1 MSERNLS
8 IFDQPRAENK
18 KPKPKKVKD
27 HWKLFVDGAARNN
40 PGPAGA
46 GIYIMKNG
54 KSEKKAGYYLGR
66 KTNNQAEYG
75 ALLIGLF
82 LLKKMM
88 HEDDHLDIIS
98 DSLLLVRQFQ
108 GEYKVKHPELKPL
121 HMLAKQLIEGSH
133 YAIAHV
139 LREHNEIADEMANK
153 GIDEKKSL
161 PQDFIT
167 LLQENDINW

>member
-1 MSERNLS
+1 MEEKNLS
-8 IFDQPRAENK
+8 IFEQSISENT
-18 KPKPKKVKD
+18 KPKHTIA

-46 GIYIMKNG
+46 GIYIIKDD
-54 KSEKKAGYYLGR
+54 KPEKKVGFYLGK

-108 GEYKVKHPELKPL
+108 GEYRVKHPELKPL
-121 HMLAKQLIEGSH
+121 HMLAKQLIQGSH

-153 GIDEKKSL
+153 GIDEKNAL
-161 PQDFIT
+161 PQDFLT
-167 LLQENDINW
+167 FLKENDISW